1 MPSNSDMPRYILR
14 NCTIFADRVSKIGQA
29 SEITLPVPTEKVEE
43 MRNAGMVMPIDVPMG
58 FEKPEASFKLSG
70 FDPQTIVL
78 FGLAVGVEKEYM
90 VTGALAHEDGTII
103 NATAYIRGRLIKN
116 DHGSWKPGEAGENDF
131 QITLRYYRL
140 EVDGS
145 TLIEMTP
152 FEVSIGGVS
161 QTSSIRAALLA

>member
-14 NCTIFADRVSKIGQA
+14 NCTVFADRVSKIGQA

-43 MRNAGMVMPIDVPMG
+43 MRNAGMVMPIDIPMG
-58 FEKPEASFKLSG
+58 YEKMESSFKLSG
-70 FDPQTIVL
+70 FDPQVIQL
-78 FGLAVGVEKEYM
+78 FGLSVGVEREFM

-140 EVDGS
+140 EIDGR
-145 TLIEMTP
+145 TVIEASP
-152 FEVSIGGVS
+152 FDVSIGGVS
-161 QTSSIRAALLA
+161 QTSSIRSALLA

>member
-43 MRNAGMVMPIDVPMG
+43 MRNAGMVMPIDIPMG
-58 FEKPEASFKLSG
+58 FEKAEASFKLTG
-70 FDPQTIVL
+70 FDPQVIQL
-78 FGLAVGVEKEYM
+78 FGLTVGQEREFM
-90 VTGALAHEDGTII
+90 VTGALAHEDGTIL

-116 DHGSWKPGEAGENDF
+116 DHGSWKPGEVGENDF

-140 EVDGS
+140 EVDGR
-145 TLIEMTP
+145 TLIELTP
-152 FEVSIGGVS
+152 FDVSIGGQS
-161 QTSSIRAALLA
+161 QTSAIRSALLA

>member
-58 FEKPEASFKLSG
+58 FEKAEASFKLTG
-70 FDPQTIVL
+70 FDPQVIQL
-78 FGLAVGVEKEYM
+78 FGLAVGQEREFM
-90 VTGALAHEDGTII
+90 ATGALVHEDGTVI

-116 DHGSWKPGEAGENDF
+116 DPGSWKPGEVGENDF
-131 QITLRYYRL
+131 QIALRYYRL
-140 EVDGS
+140 EVEGR

-161 QTSSIRAALLA
+161 QTSGIRAALLA